1 MIARLSLPSF
11 GLGLGFGLL
20 PAYVRTYVRT
30 FFLIRCPIAYTGLA
44 SASDSAIRTYAI
56 RMYRRTYVRTCF
68 FLLLPSIAY
77 TASASKVFHRS
88 SGEESGVS
96 SALFQLTYVCTYI
109 HVIRSGR
116 TATGVPALK
125 TSLPT
130 PIEKRHREMSKQ
142 ELEGILVLD

>member
-1 MIARLSLPSF
+1 MSDCLYGF
-11 GLGLGFGLL
+11 GLGFGLGYTYVRYTYVQT
-20 PAYVRTYVRT
+20 YVRTYV
-30 FFLIRCPIAYTGLA
+30 
-44 SASDSAIRTYAI
+44 
-56 RMYRRTYVRTCF
+56 F

>member
-1 MIARLSLPSF
+1 MSDCLYGYGLRF
-11 GLGLGFGLL
+11 GLGYTYVRYTYVQT
-20 PAYVRTYVRT
+20 YVRTYV
-30 FFLIRCPIAYTGLA
+30 
-44 SASDSAIRTYAI
+44 
-56 RMYRRTYVRTCF
+56 F

-77 TASASKVFHRS
+77 TASASRVFHRS

-96 SALFQLTYVCTYI
+96 SALFQLTYV
-109 HVIRSGR
+109 HVIKSGR

-130 PIEKRHREMSKQ
+130 PIEKIHREMSKQ